1 MTDRLSEG
9 EIGQALHDLHGWR
22 ADGVA
27 AIVRDFTFLD
37 HITATGFV
45 VRVAMAAEAMNHH
58 PELTIVYN
66 RVRARLSSHDAGG
79 VSERDL
85 QLAKTIDTYS

>member
-22 ADGVA
+22 ADGAA
-27 AIVRDFTFLD
+27 AITREVTFLD
-37 HITATGFV
+37 HITAMGFV
-45 VRVAMAAEAMNHH
+45 VRVAMASEAMNHH

-66 RVRARLSSHDAGG
+66 RVRVRLSSHDVGG
-79 VSERDL
+79 VSERDF
-85 QLAKTIDTYS
+85 QLAKAIDSYV